1 MKFLKYLFKLLKE
14 FFGFAKQNKAWWI
27 IPMIVV
33 LLLMSVLIVIVAL
46 AGQFS
51 IYTLF

>member
-1 MKFLKYLFKLLKE
+1 MRKLGYIGTLFRD
-14 FFGFAKQNKAWWI
+14 FFGFARKNKAYWI

-33 LLLMSVLIVIVAL
+33 FAMTAAFIVASQTD
-46 AGQFS
+46 APF

>member
-1 MKFLKYLFKLLKE
+1 MGKLSYTGTLIKDLL
-14 FFGFAKQNKAWWI
+14 GFAKQNKAYWI

-33 LLLMSVLIVIVAL
+33 LGITALLVVASQVV
-46 AGQFS
+46 APF